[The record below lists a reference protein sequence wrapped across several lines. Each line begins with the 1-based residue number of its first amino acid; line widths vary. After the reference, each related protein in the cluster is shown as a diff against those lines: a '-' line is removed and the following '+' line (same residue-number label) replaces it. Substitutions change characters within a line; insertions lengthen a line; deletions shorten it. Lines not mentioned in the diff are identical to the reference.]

1 MTVEFTI
8 EHRVNGAETRTGT
21 LSTPHGEINTP
32 VFMPVGTLGSV
43 RSVTPDE
50 LKNTGV
56 DIILG
61 NAYHLYLRP
70 GAKRI
75 RALGGL
81 HEFMGWGGPILTDS
95 GGYQVF
101 SLAAFAKVQEEG
113 VSFRSHIDGSL
124 HFLTP
129 QDVIEVQDDLGSD
142 IMMPLDQ
149 PLPYDAGE
157 SALRD
162 AMGRTHRWAEMSMQA
177 AEGRRGALFG
187 IIQGGMSKVLR
198 QEAARF
204 MASLDLPGYAL
215 GGLSV
220 GEPKETTWAM
230 LEAVIGELPREK
242 PRYLMGVGSPE
253 DLVEAVSRGA
263 DMFDC
268 ALPTRVARNGGLYT
282 KTGRLNVNNARFKEY
297 LGPAEDG
304 CDCYLCA
311 NFSMAYLHHLF
322 NCNELLGYRLATLH
336 NLRFFM
342 RLMSEIREAISK
354 DSFNQ
359 FKEGFIDTYV
369 PVSEEARS
377 KASESEGKRHHGGK

>member
-1 MTVEFTI
+1 MTI
-8 EHRVNGAETRTGT
+8 EFIIDHHMNGTEIRTGV
-21 LSTPHGEINTP
+21 LKTPHGDVNTP
-32 VFMPVGTLGSV
+32 VFMPVGSLGSV

-50 LKNTGV
+50 LRSTGV

-75 RALGGL
+75 RDLGGL
-81 HEFMGWGGPILTDS
+81 HAFMGWDGPILTDS

-101 SLAAFAKVQEEG
+101 SLATFAKVREDG

-129 QDVIEVQDDLGSD
+129 QNVIEVQQDLGSD
-142 IMMPLDQ
+142 IMMPLDHC
-149 PLPYDAGE
+149 LPYGAGDT
-157 SALRD
+157 ALRD
-162 AMGRTHRWAEMSMQA
+162 ALDRTNRWAEMSARA
-177 AEGRRGALFG
+177 AEGKKSAVFG
-187 IIQGGMSKVLR
+187 IVQGGMKEDLR
-198 QEAARF
+198 KESARF
-204 MASLDLPGYAL
+204 ISSLGLPGYAI

-230 LEAVIGELPREK
+230 LEAVVGELPTER

-253 DLVEAVSRGA
+253 DLVEAVSRGV

-282 KTGRLNVNNARFKEY
+282 KTGRLNVNNSRFKEY
-297 LGPAEDG
+297 LGPAEEG
-304 CDCYLCA
+304 CDCYLCV

-342 RLMSEIREAISK
+342 RLMSEMRDAINK
-354 DSFNQ
+354 GSFND
-359 FKEGFIDTYV
+359 FKGEFMDTYI
-369 PVSEEARS
+369 PISEEARS
-377 KASESEGKRHHGGK
+377 QGSQNGRKGRSGGE

>member
-1 MTVEFTI
+1 MAIEFII
-8 EHRVNGAETRTGT
+8 EHRTNGTETRAGVLKTA
-21 LSTPHGEINTP
+21 HGEVDTP

-56 DIILG
+56 DIILA

-70 GAKRI
+70 GARRI
-75 RALGGL
+75 RDLGGL
-81 HEFMGWGGPILTDS
+81 HHFMGWNGPILTDS

-101 SLAAFAKVQEEG
+101 SLAPFVKVQEEG
-113 VSFRSHIDGSL
+113 VSFRSHIDGGL

-129 QDVIEVQDDLGSD
+129 QDVVEIQDDLGSD

-149 PLPYDAGE
+149 PLSYGAGE
-157 SALRD
+157 TALRD
-162 AMGRTHRWAEMSMQA
+162 AMGRTHRWAEMSMRA
-177 AEGRRGALFG
+177 AEGRRGTLFG
-187 IIQGGMSKVLR
+187 VVQGGMSETLR
-198 QEAARF
+198 KEAAKF
-204 MASLDLPGYAL
+204 TGSLAFSGYAI

-220 GEPKETTWAM
+220 GEPKETTWTM
-230 LEAVIGELPREK
+230 LEATIGELPRER

-253 DLVEAVSRGA
+253 DLVEAVDRGV

-282 KTGRLNVNNARFKEY
+282 RTGRFNVNNARFKEH
-297 LGPAEDG
+297 LGPVEED
-304 CDCYLCA
+304 CDCYLCT

-342 RLMSEIREAISK
+342 RLMSEIRGAIREHRF
-354 DSFNQ
+354 DT
-359 FKEGFIDTYV
+359 FKEQFMSRYV
-369 PVSEEARS
+369 PVLDEARS
-377 KASESEGKRHHGGK
+377 RGSEDGRKNGSGGG